1 MSNRH
6 IIDRNLENKTFL
18 RFYFPPEAEGN
29 RTVVTMP
36 FFENPQIK
44 ETKRAR
50 YKRYNLLG
58 RSSNLYAY
66 LGADSRKLTLNF
78 SITLPHLMEEHRL
91 AILSGKY
98 VNTIQGDR
106 TISDIKNDFKSPTSV
121 PRPDRGVQSIL
132 NNFMTLEGL
141 QRSARTAINGTDWG
155 KSLVGKEGAENELE
169 RIKDVYDVGPGFG
182 DFIANAVGAFNKG
195 IDFIK
200 TFNPIHYSP
209 LLFPEP
215 FSPTADDSLP
225 ATQRAERQDRSTFK
239 LSVKAIE
246 VILYWVNIIRSSVI
260 NNARNPIKGP
270 PVVRLS
276 HGTLYQNIPCICTDY
291 TIEFK
296 EDWGYDVHTLT
307 PRKINVRMNLEELR
321 AGDFGQ
327 FDPTVNNMS
336 ARDNIAGWESVISSP
351 NTMDPGW
358 L

>member
-18 RFYFPPEAEGN
+18 KFYFPPEAEGN
-29 RTVVTMP
+29 RTVVTIP

-78 SITLPHLMEEHRL
+78 SITLPHLLEEHRL
-91 AILSGKY
+91 AMLSGKY

-106 TISDIKNDFKSPTSV
+106 TISEIKNDFKNPTSV
-121 PRPDRGVQSIL
+121 PRPGRGVQSIL
-132 NNFMTLEGL
+132 DKFMTLEGL
-141 QRSARTAINGTDWG
+141 RASARTAINGTDWG
-155 KSLVGKEGAENELE
+155 KSLAGREGYENELE
-169 RIKDVYDVGPGFG
+169 RIKDVYDVGPGFAG
-182 DFIANAVGAFNKG
+182 LLESLASKGKDLYTFISDIG
-195 IDFIK
+195 ID
-200 TFNPIHYSP
+200 PRHP
-209 LLFPEP
+209 LYAGNFFDRPDP
-215 FSPTADDSLP
+215 PDVGKA
-225 ATQRAERQDRSTFK
+225 ARQDRSTFK
-239 LSVKAIE
+239 SSVKAIE
-246 VILYWVNIIRSSVI
+246 VILYWVNIIRSSVV

-321 AGDFGQ
+321 AGDFGE
-327 FDPTVNNMS
+327 FDPTINNMS